1 MSLIQYAPIL
11 GAGNGNN
18 LIPPIGNVSLNLS
31 SLFGKKPKAPEPT
44 IADPFSL
51 SSFQAKIRSDG
62 MRMARGYQYKVSIYV
77 NDAPDNAALTFNA
90 AKVTVPGW
98 RAKTQ
103 MGKIYGLPY
112 EIVTG
117 LEQDPVWMTF
127 NVDIRHQTDFY
138 FMQIIK
144 NKMFDTDASVA
155 TINGS
160 YSPDYKEN
168 MQFTMGIMITDENFQ
183 PLYEYVLNNAFVKTV
198 QNMNYGSAEL
208 EYVTVTVE
216 VVYEKVVVVEYN
228 NTRAQAKQN
237 PAPVDKNKF
246 SLGPFSADISQ
257 LNRVVSNVTDVPSW
271 FSGATPL
278 KI

>member
-11 GAGNGNN
+11 GAGNGDR

-31 SLFGKKPKAPEPT
+31 SLFGKKPKDPAT
-44 IADPFSL
+44 SVVDPFSL
-51 SSFQAKIRSDG
+51 SAFQATMRSDG
-62 MRMARGYQYKVSIYV
+62 MRMARGYHYKVHMSV
-77 NDAPDNAALTFNA
+77 PDAPTNAVLTFLA

-112 EIVTG
+112 EIATG

-127 NVDIRHQTDFY
+127 NIDIRHKTDHY
-138 FMQIIK
+138 FLNIIK
-144 NKMFDTDASVA
+144 ARMFDSTDPL
-155 TINGS
+155 TGS

-168 MQFTMGIMITDENFQ
+168 MQFEMGVIVTDENFQ
-183 PLYEYVLNNAFVKTV
+183 PLYEFNLENAIVKTV
-198 QNMNYGSAEL
+198 QNINYGSAEL

-216 VVYEKVVVVEYN
+216 IVYEKVQVKEYN
-228 NTRAQAKQN
+228 NTRKEASQN

-246 SLGPFSADISQ
+246 TLGPFSADISQ
-257 LNRVVSNVTDVPSW
+257 LNTVVSNVSNIPSW
-271 FSGATPL
+271 FTGATPL